1 MCSSDLDRHRRGA
14 QHHRRPGR
22 GGLQLPGRE
31 LPHPGAPHRRQRRV
45 RPLRPGRRAAQAVR
59 PLGGAHRRGR
69 ARHGKIRL
77 LEQSFIEKLKKE
89 ASSHGMKPL
98 FCCGAAKGDSAFQG
112 RNTAAAAGCARGKIA
127 RRGGNVLSGRHIALC
142 LDRGTTARRSRVKE
156 GTRRT
161 RNVKE
166 TGLKDAAKSIFYPLT
181 LEARR
186 LLWDLFVWGGPADRE
201 REAFAAL
208 L

>member
-1 MCSSDLDRHRRGA
+1 
-14 QHHRRPGR
+14 
-22 GGLQLPGRE
+22 
-31 LPHPGAPHRRQRRV
+31 
-45 RPLRPGRRAAQAVR
+45 
-59 PLGGAHRRGR
+59 
-69 ARHGKIRL
+69 
-77 LEQSFIEKLKKE
+77 
-89 ASSHGMKPL
+89 MKPL

-142 LDRGTTARRSRVKE
+142 LGRGTTARRSRVKE